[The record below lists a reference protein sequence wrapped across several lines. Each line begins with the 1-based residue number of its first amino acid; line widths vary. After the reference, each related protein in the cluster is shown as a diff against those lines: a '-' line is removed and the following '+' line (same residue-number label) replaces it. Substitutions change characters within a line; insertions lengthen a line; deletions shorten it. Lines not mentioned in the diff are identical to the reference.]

1 MKNFNYRVPEYI
13 VQQKTALHLV
23 CEEKRG
29 GGGRWAEVVALFGW
43 VKKHKCMFPD
53 VGGKSFLLH
62 EVLFDF

>member
-1 MKNFNYRVPEYI
+1 MCNK
-13 VQQKTALHLV
+13 KTALHLV